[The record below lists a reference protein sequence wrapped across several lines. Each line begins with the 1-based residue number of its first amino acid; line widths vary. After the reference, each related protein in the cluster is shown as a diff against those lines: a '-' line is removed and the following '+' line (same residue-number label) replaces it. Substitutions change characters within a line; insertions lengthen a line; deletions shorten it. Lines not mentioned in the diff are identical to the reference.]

1 MPRKRLGQVNFILVN
16 RWTERGAPGRHRGDG
31 MAARAAYLA
40 GHASTSALNRPH
52 GPAKRPSRAARR
64 HRTLARCDAN
74 VNDVSEQSSATPRSR
89 SIVVM
94 CHHVTPHA
102 RAGLFSPA
110 NLLQGRVDVWC
121 RCVTAGLYL
130 SDAIRTNSTVHL
142 VLQSDDLA
150 SCRLVS
156 VDGAT
161 VEGLAPAER
170 TVALLLQRAMQHASL
185 DELPTLAREAPGRRR
200 KEKASSVDDDDDDAN
215 NEGKSMR
222 NAERRRRGWL
232 AGQPGSRGP
241 VPGIAVSDH
250 HSLERALA
258 WAMRGCGAVTLLDM
272 DGDDAETVLGRVSFF
287 SFTYGQLV

>member
-1 MPRKRLGQVNFILVN
+1 
-16 RWTERGAPGRHRGDG
+16 

-40 GHASTSALNRPH
+40 VHASTSAPNRPH
-52 GPAKRPSRAARR
+52 GPANRPSRAARR
-64 HRTLARCDAN
+64 HRPLARCDAN

-215 NEGKSMR
+215 NEGKSTAQRRAPASRMAR
-222 NAERRRRGWL
+222 RAARQPRARAGDRGIRSPLTGAGPGVGDAGLRGGDAAGHGRRRRGDGVGTGEFL
-232 AGQPGSRGP
+232 FVYVRAISMTATTLFITGP
-241 VPGIAVSDH
+241 
-250 HSLERALA
+250 R
-258 WAMRGCGAVTLLDM
+258 
-272 DGDDAETVLGRVSFF
+272 
-287 SFTYGQLV
+287 

>member
-1 MPRKRLGQVNFILVN
+1 M
-16 RWTERGAPGRHRGDG
+16 
-31 MAARAAYLA
+31 
-40 GHASTSALNRPH
+40 
-52 GPAKRPSRAARR
+52 
-64 HRTLARCDAN
+64 
-74 VNDVSEQSSATPRSR
+74 
-89 SIVVM
+89 M

-200 KEKASSVDDDDDDAN
+200 KEKASSVDDDDNAAN

-272 DGDDAETVLGRVSFF
+272 DGDEAETVLGRVSFF
-287 SFTYGQLV
+287 SFPYGQLYDVVFCVYSRVVTGEERKALRDAVLALVRSRGWAGEVRRAVERLDVQADRGARGGDERNHRSAAILRRVISLSLSV

>member
-1 MPRKRLGQVNFILVN
+1 MTPWDL
-16 RWTERGAPGRHRGDG
+16 TTSERGAPGRHRGDG

-40 GHASTSALNRPH
+40 VHTSTSALNRPH
-52 GPAKRPSRAARR
+52 GPANRPSRAARR

-161 VEGLAPAER
+161 VEGLAPR
-170 TVALLLQRAMQHASL
+170 GTNRRAA
-185 DELPTLAREAPGRRR
+185 PTARYAARLARRTPDAREGGAGTPTEGEGFECRRRRRRR
-200 KEKASSVDDDDDDAN
+200 K
-215 NEGKSMR
+215 
-222 NAERRRRGWL
+222 
-232 AGQPGSRGP
+232 Q
-241 VPGIAVSDH
+241 
-250 HSLERALA
+250 
-258 WAMRGCGAVTLLDM
+258 
-272 DGDDAETVLGRVSFF
+272 
-287 SFTYGQLV
+287 

>member
-1 MPRKRLGQVNFILVN
+1 M
-16 RWTERGAPGRHRGDG
+16 
-31 MAARAAYLA
+31 
-40 GHASTSALNRPH
+40 
-52 GPAKRPSRAARR
+52 
-64 HRTLARCDAN
+64 
-74 VNDVSEQSSATPRSR
+74 
-89 SIVVM
+89 M

-102 RAGLFSPA
+102 RAGIFSLA

-200 KEKASSVDDDDDDAN
+200 KEKASSVVDDDDAAN

-272 DGDDAETVLGRVSFF
+272 DGDEAETVLGRVSFF
-287 SFTYGQLV
+287 SFPYWQLE